1 MPNVYM
7 KPYLILNQ
15 ARRFLNTVYKM
26 TWVYIVGSIKKL
38 MGALT
43 VFYYLRSHIDWP
55 ITQFLKKHR
64 AIPNRS
70 SPFAQ
75 LPQNRSMI
83 MLHLGPTP
91 PQFIYRHEGRTVS
104 TQYAIK
110 LRCYWEQLGEPGK
123 QIANLVRT
131 FWEQTRSNLK
141 PPQTLK

>member
-55 ITQFLKKHR
+55 ITHFLKKHWP
-64 AIPNRS
+64 IPNRS
-70 SPFAQ
+70 SPFDQ
-75 LPQNRSMI
+75 LPQNRPQPSPHPATNYKQTWKLNCVHSTCDKI
-83 MLHLGPTP
+83 EVLLGTTW
-91 PQFIYRHEGRTVS
+91 GT
-104 TQYAIK
+104 
-110 LRCYWEQLGEPGK
+110 LWEHGKNTLG
-123 QIANLVRT
+123 
-131 FWEQTRSNLK
+131 TRVNMPS
-141 PPQTLK
+141 PHQTLTYNRSLW